1 MKVVKY
7 LARELKFWE
16 ECNKYGVSI
25 WECPRFLFLMMG
37 LITIMGMIAANLVTA
52 RYAEPEIV
60 VISVSSVSILIF
72 STGTIIVRSFEKVA
86 NVSRMKTEF
95 VSIVSHQLRSPLTAL
110 KWSLNLLAGK
120 EENFT
125 PNQKEYIEI
134 IKEGNERMIKLV
146 NDLLNA
152 TRIEQGRLTY
162 NKEDFDITKLASSL
176 TTEVKSFADANNV
189 ELKVTG
195 AGNPILVNAD
205 KQYISMVL
213 GNLIDNAIRY
223 IPQSGRVEVIFE
235 QDGKFVKVSVK
246 DDGIGIPKEEQ
257 KKIFQK
263 FFRSSTIM
271 RHRTEG
277 TGLGLFLAKSFIE
290 AHKGKMGFVSKEG
303 KGTTF
308 WFTLPVKTADLKP

>member
-110 KWSLNLLAGK
+110 KWSLNLLA
-120 EENFT
+120 
-125 PNQKEYIEI
+125 
-134 IKEGNERMIKLV
+134 
-146 NDLLNA
+146 
-152 TRIEQGRLTY
+152 
-162 NKEDFDITKLASSL
+162 
-176 TTEVKSFADANNV
+176 
-189 ELKVTG
+189 
-195 AGNPILVNAD
+195 
-205 KQYISMVL
+205 
-213 GNLIDNAIRY
+213 
-223 IPQSGRVEVIFE
+223 
-235 QDGKFVKVSVK
+235 
-246 DDGIGIPKEEQ
+246 
-257 KKIFQK
+257 
-263 FFRSSTIM
+263 
-271 RHRTEG
+271 
-277 TGLGLFLAKSFIE
+277 
-290 AHKGKMGFVSKEG
+290 
-303 KGTTF
+303 
-308 WFTLPVKTADLKP
+308 